1 MSSSNRPS
9 RSAWAQCSHAC
20 TDGRTDGRDR
30 WQRALCTRARAI
42 QGVCGIPTLAAGE
55 GGKEPF
61 ESPGWGLGSWRVHR
75 PMRRLVAQA
84 ARGGAMAWLLKLSVA
99 LAQRKAAPRTLFG
112 TDFAL
117 CASLESGLPP
127 VALLRC
133 GAVDRRRYR
142 PLPTRALQYCTCTDA
157 PPPVTV
163 VVPCLLL
170 QKPFPEVKP
179 TDRLSNRNRKRPKC
193 RSRTSPR

>member
-42 QGVCGIPTLAAGE
+42 QGVWDPDVSGRE

-112 TDFAL
+112 TDFARVQAWNRACRPSPCCPL
-117 CASLESGLPP
+117 RSGRSKIPSP
-127 VALLRC
+127 S
-133 GAVDRRRYR
+133 YS
-142 PLPTRALQYCTCTDA
+142 TRALRILPTPLCLL
-157 PPPVTV
+157 
-163 VVPCLLL
+163 PCLLL
-170 QKPFPEVKP
+170 QFPRSQ
-179 TDRLSNRNRKRPKC
+179 TDRPPLFSKPKRDQKC
-193 RSRTSPR
+193 RRRTSPR